1 MVIRLI
7 YLLIV
12 ACSFSQLASAQE
24 KTELSGLR
32 TDLMEHSG
40 LIWQNGYL
48 AQVSLEAF
56 LQDTAGYQAVRIMSR
71 YPSFSWVLND
81 SRSNIF
87 QKSYQI
93 IVASN
98 LKNIQNNKGDVWDSK
113 MVLSSK
119 STGVLYKGPALKPDQ
134 VYYWRVR
141 VVTNKG
147 DLSAYAPY
155 SSFVTGSHMVDYA
168 TPSYPLEK
176 KRQLPVTIKQTAT
189 HSYLAD
195 FGKDAFG
202 QLELVLESDTGDDS
216 LTVELGEALDGS
228 GWIHPRPG
236 GSIRYK
242 KYVLRLQP
250 GKHRYPI
257 RLKPDKRNTGGAA
270 IKMPAYIGEVLPFR
284 YVGISNYTKP
294 ISDSAVVRNMV
305 HYHVNGQGAS
315 FTSSDTVLNQI
326 WDLCKHSM
334 LATSFVGIYVDGD
347 RERIPYEADA
357 LINQLSHYA
366 TDNEF
371 SLARRSHEYLI
382 THPTWPTEWIL
393 QSVLMAW
400 NDYQYTGDVRSMKKY
415 YADLRAK
422 LLIPL
427 ARQDGLISSRT
438 GKQDKALLDAIHF
451 KGKQIRDIVDWP
463 TSETDSFVFTNINSV
478 VNAYHYHALVLM
490 KKMALVLGENAE
502 ARFLEKRAILVK
514 ESFQKK
520 LIDPETGLVKDGEGT
535 RHSSLHA
542 NMFALA
548 FDLVP
553 SQNLSKV
560 ISFLRSR
567 GMDCS
572 VYGAQFL
579 MDALYQGGAADHA
592 FTLLTS
598 TNDRSW
604 YNMLRE
610 GATMTMEAWGNKFK
624 PNQDWNHAW
633 GAVPAN
639 IIMRKLVGVECT
651 KAGFEEIN
659 IKPELAGLSF
669 ISATLPT
676 IKGVISVDI
685 KEDIKSYW
693 MKVEIPVN
701 TKANIYLPEKFSGKT
716 LLLNEKRIRTTKQG
730 NACFA
735 GSIGS
740 GTYIIK
746 LL

>member
-1 MVIRLI
+1 MRKIVILMMMI
-7 YLLIV
+7 YGV
-12 ACSFSQLASAQE
+12 PGFVQGQRMSAP
-24 KTELSGLR
+24 TGLR
-32 TDLMEHSG
+32 TDLIEHTDKV
-40 LIWQNGYL
+40 WKNGSVSAITLKQYS
-48 AQVSLEAF
+48 ADTSEYQVVKIA
-56 LQDTAGYQAVRIMSR
+56 SR
-71 YPSFSWVLND
+71 FPAFSWELND
-81 SRSNIF
+81 NNKNVF
-87 QKSYQI
+87 QKSYQV

-98 LKNIQNNKGDVWDSK
+98 LKNIESNKGDVWDSK
-113 MVLSSK
+113 VVSSSK
-119 STGVLYKGPALKPDQ
+119 NTAVLYKGKPLETNRI
-134 VYYWRVR
+134 YYWKVR

-147 DLSAYAPY
+147 NQSPY
-155 SSFVTGSHMVDYA
+155 SQQGSFVTASNLVDYA
-168 TPSYPLEK
+168 TPFYPLEK
-176 KRQLPVTIKQTAT
+176 TRQLPVKITQTVA

-202 QLELVLESDTGDDS
+202 QLEVVLESKNGGDS
-216 LTVELGEALDGS
+216 VTIELGEALDDS
-228 GWIHPRPG
+228 GLIHSRPG
-236 GSIRYK
+236 GTIRYA
-242 KYVLRLQP
+242 KYKIGLQP
-250 GKHRYPI
+250 GRHVYSIVFKA
-257 RLKPDKRNTGGAA
+257 DKRNTGAAA

-284 YVGISNYTKP
+284 YVAINNYTKP
-294 ISDSAVVRNMV
+294 VSDSDIIRSMV
-305 HYHVNGQGAS
+305 HYYFNEQAAS
-315 FTSSDTVLNQI
+315 FKSSDTVLNKV
-326 WDLCKHSM
+326 WDLCKYTM
-334 LATSFVGIYVDGD
+334 KATSFAGIYVDGD

-366 TDNEF
+366 ADNEF

-382 THPTWPTEWIL
+382 THATWPTEWIL

-400 NDYQYTGDVRSMKKY
+400 NDYQHTGDERSIKKY
-415 YADLRAK
+415 YADLKAK
-422 LLIPL
+422 LLLPL
-427 ARQDGLISSRT
+427 AREDGLISSRT
-438 GKQDKALLDAIHF
+438 GKQDKVLLDAIHF

-463 TSETDSFVFTNINSV
+463 TSETDGFVFTNINSV
-478 VNAYHYHALVLM
+478 VNAYHYHALILM
-490 KKMALVLGENAE
+490 KKMALVLGKNAE
-502 ARFLEKRAILVK
+502 AGFLEKRAVLVK

-520 LIDPETGLVKDGEGT
+520 LIDSKTGLVKDGEGT
-535 RHSSLHA
+535 DHSSLHA

-553 SQNLSKV
+553 AQSLLKV
-560 ISFLRSR
+560 TSFLRSK

-592 FTLLTS
+592 LALLTA

-639 IIMRKLVGVECT
+639 IIMRKLVGIECT
-651 KAGFEEIN
+651 KAGFEEMD

-669 ISATLPT
+669 ISARFPT
-676 IKGVISVDI
+676 IRGTISVDI

-716 LLLNEKRIRTTKQG
+716 VLLNGKRIRTIKQG
-730 NACFA
+730 NSCFA

-740 GTYIIK
+740 GNYIIK